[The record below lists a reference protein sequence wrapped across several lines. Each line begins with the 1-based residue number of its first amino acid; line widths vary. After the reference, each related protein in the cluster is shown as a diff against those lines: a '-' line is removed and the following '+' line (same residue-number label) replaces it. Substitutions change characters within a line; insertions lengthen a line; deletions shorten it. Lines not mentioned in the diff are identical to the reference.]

1 MTIRNRLT
9 TWFSLAVLTIFLFFS
24 CTVYFFSSEY
34 RKNEFN
40 NRLKQRVEI
49 TEKIFLESEN
59 SPEFMAVQQQFL
71 NKLPME
77 TEEVVEM
84 TPSFTEQ
91 LKVSYPPGFIAD
103 AVANKEAFFEFDQR
117 QGSGRI
123 FHVNGK
129 DYIVL
134 LTAVDQVGIRMMEHL
149 VTVIVVVMTACV
161 LAMIAVSHFV
171 SGSIINPISAKIR
184 KANSI
189 RASNLHERLAVM
201 NPKDELG
208 ELTLAFNSLLDRVEQ
223 AFHTQKLFIDNA
235 SHEIRN
241 PLTAII
247 GETGYILEKP
257 RSAEQYVES
266 LTSVNREADRLNNI
280 VNDLLQLAGISQKD
294 IAYGSE
300 VALVNELLIGAKHKL
315 DIKYPEKQIEVNF
328 DGPGPFG
335 SLGVEGNRHLLI
347 TAIFNLLDN
356 ACKFSS
362 FRPVSVSVTHP
373 RTDHVEITIR
383 DHGIGIPERD
393 LKRITEPFHR
403 ASNARQVIGTGLG
416 IPLTAKIID
425 LHGGSLLVESTLN
438 AGTVARVTLPVL

>member
-9 TWFSLAVLTIFLFFS
+9 TWISLAVLTIFLFFS
-24 CTVYFFSSEY
+24 CAVYFFSAAY
-34 RKNEFN
+34 RTNEFN
-40 NRLKQRVEI
+40 NRLMKRVEI
-49 TEKIFLESEN
+49 AEKIFLETEN
-59 SPEFMAVQQQFL
+59 SPEFRAIQEQFL
-71 NKLPME
+71 NKLPDE
-77 TEEVVEM
+77 TEEVVEL
-84 TPSFTEQ
+84 TPSFTKQ
-91 LKVSYPPGFIAD
+91 LKVAYPPEFID
-103 AVANKEAFFEFDQR
+103 DLLANKEAFFENDQR

-129 DYIVL
+129 DYLVL

-149 VTVIVVVMTACV
+149 VTAIVVAMTTCV

-171 SGSIINPISAKIR
+171 SGLIINPISSKIR

-189 RASNLHERLAVM
+189 RASNLHERLAVL

-208 ELTLAFNSLLDRVEQ
+208 ELTLAFNNLLDRVEQ

-257 RSAEQYVES
+257 RSNEQYVES
-266 LTSVNREADRLNNI
+266 LTSVAHEADRLNDI
-280 VNDLLQLAGISQKD
+280 VKDLIQLAGISQKD
-294 IAYGSE
+294 ITYGSE

-315 DIKYPEKQIEVNF
+315 DVKYPEKQIEVKF
-328 DGPGPFG
+328 EGPGPFG
-335 SLGVEGNRHLLI
+335 TLGVEGNRHLLI

-362 FRPVSVSVTHP
+362 FRPVSVSVTQP
-373 RTDHVEITIR
+373 RTNQVEITIQ
-383 DHGIGIPERD
+383 DDGIGIPARD
-393 LKRITEPFHR
+393 LKRIREPFHR
-403 ASNARQVIGTGLG
+403 GSNARQVIGTGLG
-416 IPLTAKIID
+416 IPLTSKIID
-425 LHGGSLLVESTLN
+425 LHGGSLTVESTLN
-438 AGTVARVTLPVL
+438 AGTLARVTLPVL